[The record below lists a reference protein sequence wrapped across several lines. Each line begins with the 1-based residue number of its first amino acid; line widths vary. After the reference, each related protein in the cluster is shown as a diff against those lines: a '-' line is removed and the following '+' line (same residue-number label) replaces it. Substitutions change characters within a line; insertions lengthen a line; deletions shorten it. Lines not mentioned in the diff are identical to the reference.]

1 MNRKDKLLILY
12 NMNNL
17 WILLSLLIMILTSSK
32 VICMGLIS
40 RLNYNKD
47 IMLCIVYILMG
58 FSSIIYGTYLFNTL
72 PYNEFNKIKK
82 MNIKEIS
89 IFIIFALLK
98 LITTGLVIY
107 TFAISPNIAYS
118 HSIINLNILI
128 TILASIIIFNQNLNN
143 MTLFGMIL
151 SLVGIIIMLN
161 YSNN

>member
-58 FSSIIYGTYLFNTL
+58 FFSIIYGTYLFNTL
-72 PYNEFNKIKK
+72 PYKEFNKIKK
-82 MNIKEIS
+82 INIKEIS

-128 TILASIIIFNQNLNN
+128 TILASIIIFNQKLNFK
-143 MTLFGMIL
+143 TLFGMIL

-161 YSNN
+161 YSNK

>member
-1 MNRKDKLLILY
+1 L
-12 NMNNL
+12 
-17 WILLSLLIMILTSSK
+17 
-32 VICMGLIS
+32 
-40 RLNYNKD
+40 
-47 IMLCIVYILMG
+47 
-58 FSSIIYGTYLFNTL
+58 IYGTYLFNTL

-98 LITTGLVIY
+98 IITTGTVIY

-128 TILASIIIFNQNLNN
+128 TIIASIVIFNQKINIK
-143 MTLFGMIL
+143 TLFGMIL
-151 SLVGIIIMLN
+151 SLIGIIIMIN

>member
-1 MNRKDKLLILY
+1 
-12 NMNNL
+12 MNNL
-17 WILLSLLIMILTSSK
+17 WILLSFLIMILTASK

-47 IMLCIVYILMG
+47 IMLCIVYILIG
-58 FSSIIYGTYLFNTL
+58 IFAIIYGSYLFNNL

-82 MNIKEIS
+82 MNLKEMS

-98 LITTGLVIY
+98 LITTGVVIY
-107 TFAISPNIAYS
+107 TFAITPNIAYS

-128 TILASIIIFNQNLNN
+128 TILASIIIFNQKLNT

-151 SLVGIIIMLN
+151 SLIGIIIMLN

>member
-1 MNRKDKLLILY
+1 
-12 NMNNL
+12 MNNL
-17 WILLSLLIMILTSSK
+17 WILLSFLIMILTASK

-40 RLNYNKD
+40 KLNYNKD
-47 IMLCIVYILMG
+47 IMLCMVYILIG
-58 FSSIIYGTYLFNTL
+58 IFALIYGTYLFNNL

-98 LITTGLVIY
+98 IITTATVIY

-128 TILASIIIFNQNLNN
+128 TIIASIVIFNQKINIK
-143 MTLFGMIL
+143 TLFGMIL